1 MDPAHMHTIRL
12 HSSQRGA
19 TLVIGLI
26 LLLVMTL
33 LGIAGLTSS
42 TVDLAMAGNSQNAQN
57 SFQAAE
63 STIEVEL
70 RLGASGT
77 DTPRV
82 DDNYDFGNGT
92 HGRAET
98 AFQATR
104 LPPPGYSLTE
114 YQADHY
120 LITSTGTAARS
131 ATSTHLQGFYVVVP
145 AGGGS

>member
-1 MDPAHMHTIRL
+1 MHPHIAL
-12 HSSQRGA
+12 PSSQRGA
-19 TLVIGLI
+19 ALVVGLV

-33 LGIAGLTSS
+33 LGITGLTSS

-63 STIEVEL
+63 SAIEVEL
-70 RLGASGT
+70 RLGAAGT
-77 DTPRV
+77 AAPRITE
-82 DDNYDFGNGT
+82 NYEFGNGANA
-92 HGRAET
+92 RAET
-98 AFQATR
+98 GFQATR

-120 LITSTGTAARS
+120 VITSTGTAARG

-145 AGGGS
+145 GGG

>member
-1 MDPAHMHTIRL
+1 MSDRYAMHIRSL
-12 HSSQRGA
+12 PSRQRGA
-19 TLVIGLI
+19 ALVVGLV
-26 LLLVMTL
+26 LLLIMTL
-33 LGIAGLTSS
+33 LGITGMSSS

-77 DTPRV
+77 GAPRV
-82 DDNYDFGNGT
+82 DENYDFGNGT
-92 HGRAET
+92 HARAET

-120 LITSTGTAARS
+120 AITSTGTAARS
-131 ATSTHLQGFYVVVP
+131 ASSTHLQGFYVVVP
-145 AGGGS
+145 NGS

>member
-1 MDPAHMHTIRL
+1 MHTNAHIPL
-12 HSSQRGA
+12 PSVQRGA

-33 LGIAGLTSS
+33 LGITGLTSS

-82 DDNYDFGNGT
+82 DDNYDFGNGA

>member
-1 MDPAHMHTIRL
+1 MHTR
-12 HSSQRGA
+12 STFTPASAQRGA

-33 LGIAGLTSS
+33 LGITGLAGS

-77 DTPRV
+77 DAPRV

-131 ATSTHLQGFYVVVP
+131 ASSTHLQGFYVVVP
-145 AGGGS
+145 GGGS

>member
-1 MDPAHMHTIRL
+1 MRSITLPSTQH
-12 HSSQRGA
+12 GA

-26 LLLVMTL
+26 LLLIMTL
-33 LGIAGLTSS
+33 LGITGLSSS
-42 TVDLAMAGNSQNAQN
+42 TVDLAMAGNSQNAQS

-70 RLGASGT
+70 RLGAAGREE
-77 DTPRV
+77 PRV
-82 DDNYDFGNGT
+82 NENYDFGGGAR
-92 HGRAET
+92 GRAET
-98 AFQATR
+98 DFQSTR

-114 YQADHY
+114 FQSDHY

-145 AGGGS
+145 GGGG

>member
-1 MDPAHMHTIRL
+1 MDTRMQEIRCAAR
-12 HSSQRGA
+12 QRGA
-19 TLVIGLI
+19 ALVIGLV

-33 LGIAGLTSS
+33 LGVTGITAS
-42 TVDLAMAGNSQNAQN
+42 TMDLAMAGNSQNAQN

-77 DTPRV
+77 GAPRV
-82 DDNYDFGNGT
+82 NENYDFGGGT
-92 HGRAET
+92 HARAET

-114 YQADHY
+114 FQADHY
-120 LITSTGTAARS
+120 VITSTGSAARS
-131 ATSTHLQGFYVVVP
+131 ASSTHLQGFYVVVP
-145 AGGGS
+145 GGS